1 MRFIRKAMAQVF
13 AFFEKLRKQSL
24 VCGRPASRNNG
35 GLNLWGLIRFR
46 LARGRKATGHYGVY
60 S

>member
-35 GLNLWGLIRFR
+35 GLNL
-46 LARGRKATGHYGVY
+46 
-60 S
+60 